1 MSLAVLTAIAV
12 TVAVAAFVQGSSGL
26 GFALIVAPVVGIVSP
41 GLLPVFLLAVMI
53 PLNVYVLWR
62 ERAALDLRGA
72 SWITAAR
79 LVATPCGLLLLVAI
93 PDHHLGVLVGGA
105 TVLAVLVS
113 IAAPSFTPGY
123 RAYLGAGAVTGIT
136 ETATGVGGPPLALVY
151 QHRPPAELRATVAA
165 CFLTGEV
172 ASLALLF
179 GTGQAQLDQL
189 APILPVLP
197 ALAIG
202 AWLSK
207 LTHRHID
214 AARMRLLVLAFALVS
229 GGALM
234 IGV

>member
-1 MSLAVLTAIAV
+1 
-12 TVAVAAFVQGSSGL
+12 
-26 GFALIVAPVVGIVSP
+26 
-41 GLLPVFLLAVMI
+41 
-53 PLNVYVLWR
+53 
-62 ERAALDLRGA
+62 
-72 SWITAAR
+72 
-79 LVATPCGLLLLVAI
+79 
-93 PDHHLGVLVGGA
+93 
-105 TVLAVLVS
+105 VLAVLVS

-165 CFLTGEV
+165 CFLAGEV

-189 APILPVLP
+189 LPILPVLP

-214 AARMRLLVLAFALVS
+214 AARMRLLVLVFALVS
-229 GGALM
+229 GAAL
-234 IGV
+234 IVGL